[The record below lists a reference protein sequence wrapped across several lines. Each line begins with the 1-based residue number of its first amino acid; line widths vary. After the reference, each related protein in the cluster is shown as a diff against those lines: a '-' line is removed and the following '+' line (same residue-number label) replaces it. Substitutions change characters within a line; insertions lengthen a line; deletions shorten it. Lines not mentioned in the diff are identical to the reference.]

1 MLTTAVMLSLCA
13 CSKAPTTIDTT
24 RPSVSSPGIGTA
36 TLTWEPPR
44 RNLDGSAISNLAGY
58 YIYYGTSP
66 TNLNRAIRI
75 PDPYTIKYTVD
86 GLGSG
91 TYYFSI
97 VAFTATGIRSSA
109 SPTVS
114 KTIP

>member
-13 CSKAPTTIDTT
+13 CSKAPATIDTT

-36 TLTWEPPR
+36 TLSWVPPR
-44 RNLDGSAISNLAGY
+44 RNLDGSAVSNLAGY

-66 TNLNRAIRI
+66 TNLNRVIKL
-75 PDPYTIKYTVD
+75 PDPYTTTYTVD
-86 GLGSG
+86 KLSPG

-97 VAFTATGIRSSA
+97 LAFTTTGIKGSA